1 MNEELDLKE
10 IFKCSYQR
18 KRTLMTIIII
28 SLLLGMLYTFIIKQ
42 PIYKV
47 TAQILI
53 DKSDAS
59 IEQVVTSKELIQDDM
74 KVEFNKTSKLITIT
88 TEMGNQE
95 IAFNTTNQYIE
106 KLQTKL
112 QEVYDLKT
120 FQIIENPEF
129 PQKASNINYT
139 KDILIALCI
148 GIIVDCAYIML
159 ILNFRGITNIFE
171 IEEYLKIKALGIVN
185 LDNKKN
191 KKQDSYTT
199 KNEKIVNQLKRIQA
213 NLMLNKDNKNPQ
225 TILLTGTRTG
235 EGASYITN
243 NLAIQFAK
251 LYSKILVI
259 DTDIKN
265 KTLTHIMAEK
275 GSEGLTDIIQTNNV
289 EDIEKLIQK
298 TKIENISIL
307 PVGQIRVGEEAFLT
321 ETISN
326 VIEELK
332 RNYDMILIDSSA
344 INENVLPISLTSI
357 ADATVLIAESG
368 KVKQEDILKAKM
380 EIENVGGK
388 IAGIVLNKAI

>member
-1 MNEELDLKE
+1 MNEELDLKQ
-10 IFKCSYQR
+10 IVKCSYQR
-18 KRTLMTIIII
+18 KTILITIIILSI
-28 SLLLGMLYTFIIKQ
+28 VLGMLYTCIIKQ
-42 PIYKV
+42 PTYRV

-53 DKSDAS
+53 DKADAS
-59 IEQVVTSKELIQDDM
+59 IEQVVTSKDLIQDNM
-74 KVEFNKTSKLITIT
+74 KVEFDKTSKLITIT
-88 TEMGNQE
+88 TEMENQE
-95 IAFNTTNQYIE
+95 EAFNTTNQYIE

-120 FQIIENPEF
+120 FQIIENPEL
-129 PQKASNINYT
+129 PQEPSNINYA

-148 GIIVDCAYIML
+148 GIIIDGAYIML
-159 ILNFRGITNIFE
+159 VLSFRGITNIFE

-191 KKQDSYTT
+191 KKQNPYIA
-199 KNEKIVNQLKRIQA
+199 KNEKIQYQLKRIQA
-213 NLMLNKDNKNPQ
+213 NLMLNKDNKNPK
-225 TILLTGTRTG
+225 TILLTGTKKG
-235 EGASYITN
+235 EGSSYITN
-243 NLAIQFAK
+243 NLAIEFAK

-259 DTDIKN
+259 DTNIKN
-265 KTLTHIMAEK
+265 KTLTNIMAEK
-275 GSEGLTDIIQTNNV
+275 GSEGLTDIINANNV
-289 EDIEKLIQK
+289 NNIENLIQK

-307 PVGQIRVGEEAFLT
+307 PVGTAKIGEEAFLT

-332 RNYDMILIDSSA
+332 KNYDMILIDTSS
-344 INENVLPISLTSI
+344 INENVLPISLTSV

>member
-1 MNEELDLKE
+1 MNEELDLKQ
-10 IFKCSYQR
+10 IVKCSYQR
-18 KRTLMTIIII
+18 KKILITIIILSI
-28 SLLLGMLYTFIIKQ
+28 VLGMLYTFIIKQ
-42 PIYKV
+42 PKYQV

-53 DKSDAS
+53 DKADAS
-59 IEQVVTSKELIQDDM
+59 IEQVVTSKDLIQDNM
-74 KVEFNKTSKLITIT
+74 KVEFDKTSKLIKIT
-88 TEMGNQE
+88 TEMSNQE
-95 IAFNTTNQYIE
+95 ETLNITNQYIE

-112 QEVYDLKT
+112 QEVYGIKT
-120 FQIIENPEF
+120 FQIIEKPEF
-129 PQKASNINYT
+129 PQKASNIDYT

-148 GIIVDCAYIML
+148 GIVIDGVYIML
-159 ILNFRGITNIFE
+159 VLNFRGLTNIFE
-171 IEEYLKIKALGIVN
+171 IEEYLKIKALGNVN

-199 KNEKIVNQLKRIQA
+199 KNEKIANQLKRIQA

-225 TILLTGTRTG
+225 TILLTGTKIR

-265 KTLTHIMAEK
+265 KTLTHIMAEN
-275 GSEGLTDIIQTNNV
+275 GSEGLTEVIQINNV
-289 EDIEKLIQK
+289 ENIEKLVQK
-298 TKIENISIL
+298 TKMENISIL
-307 PVGQIRVGEEAFLT
+307 PVGKVKVGEERFLT

-332 RNYDMILIDSSA
+332 KKYDVILIDSAS
-344 INENVLPISLTSI
+344 INENVLPIRLASI
-357 ADATVLIAESG
+357 AEATIIVSESG

>member
-10 IFKCSYQR
+10 IVKCTYQR
-18 KRTLMTIIII
+18 KAILITIIILSI
-28 SLLLGMLYTFIIKQ
+28 VLGMLYTFLIKQ

-59 IEQVVTSKELIQDDM
+59 IDQVVTSKDLIQDNM
-74 KVEFNKTSKLITIT
+74 KVEFDKTSKLITIT
-88 TEMGNQE
+88 TEMPNQE
-95 IAFNTTNQYIE
+95 DTFNTTNQYIE
-106 KLQTKL
+106 NLQTKL
-112 QEVYDLKT
+112 QEVYGIKT

-129 PQKASNINYT
+129 PQKASNINYA

-148 GIIVDCAYIML
+148 GIIIDGAYIMIVL
-159 ILNFRGITNIFE
+159 SFRGITNIFE

-191 KKQDSYTT
+191 KKQDSYIT
-199 KNEKIVNQLKRIQA
+199 KNEKIQYQLKRIQA
-213 NLMLNKDNKNPQ
+213 NLMLNKDNKNPK
-225 TILLTGTRTG
+225 TILLTGTKKG
-235 EGASYITN
+235 EGTSYITN
-243 NLAIQFAK
+243 NLAIQFSK

-259 DTDIKN
+259 DTNIKN
-265 KTLTHIMAEK
+265 KTLTNIMTEK
-275 GSEGLTDIIQTNNV
+275 GSEGLTDIIGANNV
-289 EDIEKLIQK
+289 NDIENLIQK

-307 PVGQIRVGEEAFLT
+307 PVGKAKIGEEVFLT

-332 RNYDMILIDSSA
+332 KNYDIILIDSSS

-388 IAGIVLNKAI
+388 IAGIILNKTI

>member
-1 MNEELDLKE
+1 MNEELDLKQ
-10 IFKCSYQR
+10 IVKCSYQR
-18 KRTLMTIIII
+18 KTILITIIILSI
-28 SLLLGMLYTFIIKQ
+28 VLGMLYTCIIKQ
-42 PIYKV
+42 PTYRV

-53 DKSDAS
+53 DKADAS
-59 IEQVVTSKELIQDDM
+59 IEQVVTSKDLIQDNM
-74 KVEFNKTSKLITIT
+74 KVEFDKTSKLITIT
-88 TEMGNQE
+88 TEMENQE
-95 IAFNTTNQYIE
+95 EAFNTTNQYIE

-120 FQIIENPEF
+120 FQIIENPEL
-129 PQKASNINYT
+129 PQEPSNINYA

-148 GIIVDCAYIML
+148 GIIIDGAYIML
-159 ILNFRGITNIFE
+159 VLSFRGITNIFE

-191 KKQDSYTT
+191 KKQNPYIA
-199 KNEKIVNQLKRIQA
+199 KNEKIQYQLKRIQA
-213 NLMLNKDNKNPQ
+213 NLMLNKDNKNPK
-225 TILLTGTRTG
+225 TILLTGTKKG
-235 EGASYITN
+235 EGSSYITN
-243 NLAIQFAK
+243 NLAIEFAK

-259 DTDIKN
+259 DTNIKN
-265 KTLTHIMAEK
+265 KTLTNIMAEK
-275 GSEGLTDIIQTNNV
+275 GSEGLTDIINANNV
-289 EDIEKLIQK
+289 NNIENLIQK

-307 PVGQIRVGEEAFLT
+307 PVGTAKIGEEAFLT

-344 INENVLPISLTSI
+344 INENVLPISLTSV

>member
-1 MNEELDLKE
+1 MNEELDLKQ
-10 IFKCSYQR
+10 IVKCSYQR
-18 KRTLMTIIII
+18 KAILINIIILSI
-28 SLLLGMLYTFIIKQ
+28 VLGMLYTFLIKQ
-42 PIYKV
+42 PVYKV

-59 IEQVVTSKELIQDDM
+59 IEQVVTSKDLIQDNM
-74 KVEFNKTSKLITIT
+74 QAEFDKTSKLIKIT
-88 TEMGNQE
+88 TEMSNPE
-95 IAFNTTNQYIE
+95 EAFNTTNQYIE

-112 QEVYDLKT
+112 QEAYDIKT
-120 FQIIENPEF
+120 FQIIENPEL
-129 PQKASNINYT
+129 PQEPSNINYA

-148 GIIVDCAYIML
+148 GIIIDGAYIML
-159 ILNFRGITNIFE
+159 VLNFRGITNIFE
-171 IEEYLKIKALGIVN
+171 IEEYLKIKALGNVN

-225 TILLTGTRTG
+225 TILLTGTKTG
-235 EGASYITN
+235 EGSSYITN

-259 DTDIKN
+259 DTNIKN
-265 KTLTHIMAEK
+265 KTLTNIMAEK
-275 GSEGLTDIIQTNNV
+275 GSEGLTDIINANNV
-289 EDIEKLIQK
+289 NNIENLIQK

-307 PVGQIRVGEEAFLT
+307 PVGTAKIGEEAFLT

-332 RNYDMILIDSSA
+332 KNYDMILIDTSS

-388 IAGIVLNKAI
+388 IAGIILNKTI

>member
-1 MNEELDLKE
+1 MNEELDLKQ
-10 IFKCSYQR
+10 IVKCTYQR
-18 KRTLMTIIII
+18 RTTIITIIII
-28 SLLLGMLYTFIIKQ
+28 SLILGMLYTFLIKQ
-42 PIYKV
+42 PTYKV

-53 DKSDAS
+53 DKADAS
-59 IEQVVTSKELIQDDM
+59 IEQVITSKDLIQDNM
-74 KVEFNKTSKLITIT
+74 QAEFDKTSKLITIT
-88 TEMGNQE
+88 TEMKNQE
-95 IAFNTTNQYIE
+95 EALNITNQYIQ

-112 QEVYDLKT
+112 QEVYEIKT
-120 FQIIENPEF
+120 FQIIANPEF
-129 PQKASNINYT
+129 PQKASNINYA

-148 GIIVDCAYIML
+148 GIVIDGVYIML
-159 ILNFRGITNIFE
+159 VLSFRGLTNIFE

-199 KNEKIVNQLKRIQA
+199 KNEKIVNQLKRVQA

-225 TILLTGTRTG
+225 TILLTSTKAG
-235 EGASYITN
+235 EGTSYITN

-275 GSEGLTDIIQTNNV
+275 GSEGLTEIIQTNNV
-289 EDIEKLIQK
+289 EGIEKLVQK
-298 TKIENISIL
+298 TKMENISIL
-307 PVGQIRVGEEAFLT
+307 PVGKINVGEEKFLT

-332 RNYDMILIDSSA
+332 KKFDIILIDSTS
-344 INENVLPISLTSI
+344 INENVLPIRLASI
-357 ADATVLIAESG
+357 AEATIIVSESG
-368 KVKQEDILKAKM
+368 KVKQEDIVKAKM

-388 IAGIVLNKAI
+388 IAGIILNKTI

>member
-1 MNEELDLKE
+1 MNEELDLKQIVE
-10 IFKCSYQR
+10 CSYQR
-18 KRTLMTIIII
+18 KTKLIAIIII

-42 PIYKV
+42 PTYKV

-53 DKSDAS
+53 DKADAS
-59 IEQVVTSKELIQDDM
+59 IEQVVSSKELSQD
-74 KVEFNKTSKLITIT
+74 KVKTEFDKTSKLIKIT
-88 TEMGNQE
+88 TEMSNQE
-95 IAFNTTNQYIE
+95 EALNTTNQYIE

-120 FQIIENPEF
+120 FQIIETPEF
-129 PQKASNINYT
+129 PQKASNINYA

-148 GIIVDCAYIML
+148 GIVINGIYIML
-159 ILNFRGITNIFE
+159 VLSFRGITNIFE

-225 TILLTGTRTG
+225 TILLTGTKTG

-259 DTDIKN
+259 DTDIKD
-265 KTLTHIMAEK
+265 KTLTNIMAKK
-275 GSEGLTDIIQTNNV
+275 GSAGLTELIQTNNV
-289 EDIEKLIQK
+289 ENIEKLVQK

-307 PVGQIRVGEEAFLT
+307 PVGTAKIGEEAFLT

-332 RNYDMILIDSSA
+332 KNYDIILIDSSS
-344 INENVLPISLTSI
+344 INENVLPIRLTNV
-357 ADATVLIAESG
+357 AEATVIVSESG

-388 IAGIVLNKAI
+388 IAGIILNKTI

>member
-1 MNEELDLKE
+1 MSEELDLKQ
-10 IFKCSYQR
+10 IVKYSYQR
-18 KRTLMTIIII
+18 KRTLMTVIIIA
-28 SLLLGMLYTFIIKQ
+28 LLLGMLYTFIIKQ
-42 PIYKV
+42 PTYKV

-53 DKSDAS
+53 DKADAS
-59 IEQVVTSKELIQDDM
+59 IEQVVISKDLIKNDM
-74 KVEFNKTSKLITIT
+74 KVEFDKASKLIKIT
-88 TEMGNQE
+88 TEMSNQE
-95 IAFNTTNQYIE
+95 EALNTTNQYIE

-120 FQIIENPEF
+120 FQIIEKPEF
-129 PQKASNINYT
+129 PQKESNMNYA
-139 KDILIALCI
+139 KDILIALFI
-148 GIIVDCAYIML
+148 GIVIDGVYIMIVL
-159 ILNFRGITNIFE
+159 SFRGITNIFE
-171 IEEYLKIKALGIVN
+171 IEENMKIKALGNVN

-191 KKQDSYTT
+191 NKQDSYTV

-225 TILLTGTRTG
+225 TILLTGTKIR

-265 KTLTHIMAEK
+265 KTLTHIMAEN
-275 GSEGLTDIIQTNNV
+275 GSEGLTELIQINNV
-289 EDIEKLIQK
+289 ENIEKLVQK
-298 TKIENISIL
+298 TKMENISIL
-307 PVGQIRVGEEAFLT
+307 PVGKVKVGEERFLT

-332 RNYDMILIDSSA
+332 KKYDVILIDSAS
-344 INENVLPISLTSI
+344 INENVLPIRLASI
-357 ADATVLIAESG
+357 ADATIIVSESG
-368 KVKQEDILKAKM
+368 KVKQEDIVKAKM

-388 IAGIVLNKAI
+388 IAGIILNKTI

>member
-10 IFKCSYQR
+10 IAKCTYQR
-18 KRTLMTIIII
+18 RTTIITIIII
-28 SLLLGMLYTFIIKQ
+28 SLILGMLYTFLIKT
-42 PIYKV
+42 PTYKV

-53 DKSDAS
+53 DKADAS
-59 IEQVVTSKELIQDDM
+59 IEQVVTSKDLIQDNM
-74 KVEFNKTSKLITIT
+74 KAEFDKTSRLIKIT
-88 TEMGNQE
+88 TEMSNPE
-95 IAFNTTNQYIE
+95 EAFNTTNQYIE
-106 KLQTKL
+106 KLQTRL
-112 QEVYDLKT
+112 QEVYDIKT
-120 FQIIENPEF
+120 FQIIENPEL
-129 PQKASNINYT
+129 PQEPSNINYA

-148 GIIVDCAYIML
+148 GIIIDGVYIML
-159 ILNFRGITNIFE
+159 VLSFRGLTNIFE
-171 IEEYLKIKALGIVN
+171 IEENMKIKALGNIN

-225 TILLTGTRTG
+225 TILLTGTKTG
-235 EGASYITN
+235 EGSSYITN

-259 DTDIKN
+259 DTNIKN
-265 KTLTHIMAEK
+265 KTLTNIMAEK
-275 GSEGLTDIIQTNNV
+275 GSEGLTDIIGANNV
-289 EDIEKLIQK
+289 NDVENLIQK

-307 PVGQIRVGEEAFLT
+307 PVGTAKIGEEAFLT

-332 RNYDMILIDSSA
+332 KNYDIILIDSSS

-388 IAGIVLNKAI
+388 IAGIILNKTI

>member
-1 MNEELDLKE
+1 MNEELDLKQ
-10 IFKCSYQR
+10 IVKCTYQR
-18 KRTLMTIIII
+18 RTTIITIIII
-28 SLLLGMLYTFIIKQ
+28 SLILGMLYTFLIKQ
-42 PIYKV
+42 PTYKV

-53 DKSDAS
+53 DKADAS
-59 IEQVVTSKELIQDDM
+59 IEQVVTSKDLIQKDM
-74 KVEFNKTSKLITIT
+74 KVEFDKTSKLITIT
-88 TEMGNQE
+88 TEMQNQE
-95 IAFNTTNQYIE
+95 EALNTTNQYIE
-106 KLQTKL
+106 KLQAKL
-112 QEVYDLKT
+112 QEVYSIKT
-120 FQIIENPEF
+120 FQIIEKPEF
-129 PQKASNINYT
+129 PQKASNIDYT

-148 GIIVDCAYIML
+148 GIIIDIAYIML
-159 ILNFRGITNIFE
+159 ALSFRGITNIFE
-171 IEEYLKIKALGIVN
+171 IEENLKIKALGNIN
-185 LDNKKN
+185 FDNKKS
-191 KKQDSYTT
+191 KKQESYTT

-225 TILLTGTRTG
+225 TILLTGTKKG
-235 EGASYITN
+235 EGTSYITN

-265 KTLTHIMAEK
+265 KTLTNIMEER
-275 GSEGLTDIIQTNNV
+275 GSEGLTELIQKNNV
-289 EDIEKLIQK
+289 EDTEKLIQK

>member
-1 MNEELDLKE
+1 MNEELDLKQ
-10 IFKCSYQR
+10 ILKCTYQR
-18 KRTLMTIIII
+18 RTTVIAIIII
-28 SLLLGMLYTFIIKQ
+28 SLILGMLYTFFIKT
-42 PIYKV
+42 PTYKV

-59 IEQVVTSKELIQDDM
+59 IEQVVSSKDLIQDGVE
-74 KVEFNKTSKLITIT
+74 VEFDKTSKLIIIT
-88 TEMGNQE
+88 TEMENQE
-95 IAFNTTNQYIE
+95 TAFNTTNQYIE

-112 QEVYDLKT
+112 QEVYGIKT
-120 FQIIENPEF
+120 FQIIEKPEL
-129 PQKASNINYT
+129 PQKASNINYA

-148 GIIVDCAYIML
+148 GIIIDGAYIML
-159 ILNFRGITNIFE
+159 VLSFRGITNIFE
-171 IEEYLKIKALGIVN
+171 IEEYLKIKALGNVN

-199 KNEKIVNQLKRIQA
+199 KNEKIANQLKRIQA

-225 TILLTGTRTG
+225 TILLTGTKIG
-235 EGASYITN
+235 EGTSYITN

-259 DTDIKN
+259 DTNIKN
-265 KTLTHIMAEK
+265 KTLTNIMAEK
-275 GSEGLTDIIQTNNV
+275 GSEGLTDIIGANNV
-289 EDIEKLIQK
+289 NDVENLIQK

-307 PVGQIRVGEEAFLT
+307 PVGTAKIGEEAFLT

-332 RNYDMILIDSSA
+332 RNYNMILIDTSS